1 MSENAKNETMRHIK
15 LEKGADGVAILTLDN
30 ADESMNVVSAEW
42 LDEMN
47 AAIADVREDEAV
59 SGVIIAS
66 GKKAFMA
73 GADLKLMVEGYETM
87 SPKDAYDFSQK
98 ATAMHRALETMG
110 KPVACAMN
118 GLALG
123 GGFELALACHYRVLA
138 DDPRAVVGL
147 PEVNLGLLPG
157 SGGTQRLPR
166 LIGREKGLDLLLS
179 GRSVPPKEAL
189 ELGIVDEIA
198 AVDQLVERARQW
210 LATNPAAERIWDVKG
225 YAIPEMRGMIV
236 PEIAMDYSIHVAK
249 VAGKHGYN
257 YPAPAAILS
266 CVFEGLQLQMDKA
279 LSVES
284 KYFAKLLTDPVARNI
299 IRTTFISKQA
309 AEKGARRPAGVAK
322 SEVKKLGVLGAGMM
336 GAGIALVA
344 AKAGI
349 DVVLIDR
356 DTATAEKGK
365 GHSERVFGKAV
376 QRGKMTQDNADVTL
390 ARITPTDDFALLDDC
405 DLVVEAVFEDMGIKA
420 ETTQK
425 AEAVLPES
433 ATFATNTSTLPI
445 SELAKASKRPEQ
457 YIGLHFFSPV
467 DRMGLVE
474 VIMGEQTSD
483 ETLAKSLDFIAQIR
497 KTPIVVNDAQGFYTS
512 RVFRMFIFEGVAM
525 LEDGV
530 EPARIENAAKAAG
543 FPIGPLALLDEVTID
558 LPVKILK
565 DAEGKKGN
573 LYTIERGG
581 KVLDRMLEL
590 GRGSRKAGGG
600 FYEYAEDGSKRLWTG
615 LGEEFPTSEE
625 QPDQDELKKR
635 FLYAQANETAQ
646 CLEEGVLET
655 AQDADLGAI
664 LGWGFPV
671 WTGGTLS
678 YIDTVGIA
686 EFVSEASR
694 LAQNY
699 GTRFAPSSWLQERAA
714 AGTSFYPPIKAG

>member
-1 MSENAKNETMRHIK
+1 MRHIK
-15 LEKGADGVAILTLDN
+15 LDKGADGVAIITLDN
-30 ADESMNVVSAEW
+30 ADESMNVVSDEW
-42 LDEMN
+42 LDDMN
-47 AAIADVREDEAV
+47 EAIAQLRDDEAV
-59 SGVIIAS
+59 TGVVIAS

-73 GADLKLMVEGYETM
+73 GADLKLMVDGYETM
-87 SPKDAYDFSQK
+87 SPADAFAFSQK
-98 ATAMHRALETMG
+98 ATGMHRALETMG

-118 GLALG
+118 GLTLG
-123 GGFELALACHYRVLA
+123 GGFELALACHYRVLV

-166 LIGREKGLDLLLS
+166 IIGRKRGMDLLLS
-179 GRSVPPKEAL
+179 GRSVAPQDAL
-189 ELGIVDEIA
+189 ELGMVDELA
-198 AVDQLVERARQW
+198 PADQLIDKARAW
-210 LATNPAAERIWDVKG
+210 LATGPQAERIWDVKG

-236 PEIAMDYSIHVAK
+236 PEIAMDYSINVAK
-249 VAGKHGYN
+249 VVGKHGYN

-266 CVFEGLQLQMDKA
+266 CIFEGMQMPMDKA

-309 AEKGARRPAGVAK
+309 AEKGARRPADVPK

-336 GAGIALVA
+336 GAGIALVS

-349 DVVLIDR
+349 EVVLIDR

-365 GHSERVFGKAV
+365 GYSEKVFGKAV
-376 QRGKMTQDNADVTL
+376 ARGKMAQDKADAAL
-390 ARITPTDDFALLDDC
+390 ARITPTDDFALLDGC

-420 ETTQK
+420 ETTKK

-445 SELAKASKRPEQ
+445 SELAKASKRPDQ

-565 DAEGKKGN
+565 DAEGKDGN
-573 LYTIERGG
+573 LYTIEKGG

-600 FYEYAEDGSKRLWTG
+600 FYDYADDGSKHLWAG
-615 LGEEFPTSEE
+615 LGEEFPTTQA
-625 QPDQDELKKR
+625 QPDQEELKKR
-635 FLYAQANETAQ
+635 FLYSQANETAQ

-655 AQDADLGAI
+655 AQDADLGAV
-664 LGWGFPV
+664 LGWGFPL

-678 YIDTVGIA
+678 YIDTVGIE

-694 LAQNY
+694 LADSY
-699 GTRFAPSSWLQERAA
+699 GARFAPSAWLQKRAA
-714 AGTSFYPPIKAG
+714 DGESFYPRVKAG

>member
-1 MSENAKNETMRHIK
+1 MSESAKSETMRHIK
-15 LEKGADGVAILTLDN
+15 LEKGADGVATLTLDN

-42 LDEMN
+42 LDDMN
-47 AAIADVREDEAV
+47 AAIADLRDDESV
-59 SGVIIAS
+59 TGVIIAS

-73 GADLKLMVEGYETM
+73 GADLKLMAEGYETM
-87 SPKDAYDFSQK
+87 SRQAAYGFSQK

-166 LIGREKGLDLLLS
+166 LIGRKKGLDLLLS
-179 GRSVPPKEAL
+179 GRSVAPKEAL

-210 LATNPAAERIWDVKG
+210 LATGPAAERIWDVKG

-236 PEIAMDYSIHVAK
+236 PEIAMDHSINVAK

-266 CVFEGLQLQMDKA
+266 CVFEGLQLPMDKA

-349 DVVLIDR
+349 EVVLIDR

-365 GHSERVFGKAV
+365 SYSEKVFGKAV
-376 QRGKMTQDNADVTL
+376 ERGKMAQDKADATL
-390 ARITPTDDFALLDDC
+390 ARINPTDDFALLDGC

-425 AEAVLPES
+425 AEAVLSETT
-433 ATFATNTSTLPI
+433 TFATNTSTLPI

-483 ETLAKSLDFIAQIR
+483 ETLAKALDFIAQIR
-497 KTPIVVNDAQGFYTS
+497 KTPIVVN
-512 RVFRMFIFEGVAM
+512 
-525 LEDGV
+525 
-530 EPARIENAAKAAG
+530 
-543 FPIGPLALLDEVTID
+543 
-558 LPVKILK
+558 
-565 DAEGKKGN
+565 
-573 LYTIERGG
+573 
-581 KVLDRMLEL
+581 
-590 GRGSRKAGGG
+590 
-600 FYEYAEDGSKRLWTG
+600 
-615 LGEEFPTSEE
+615 
-625 QPDQDELKKR
+625 
-635 FLYAQANETAQ
+635 
-646 CLEEGVLET
+646 
-655 AQDADLGAI
+655 
-664 LGWGFPV
+664 
-671 WTGGTLS
+671 
-678 YIDTVGIA
+678 
-686 EFVSEASR
+686 
-694 LAQNY
+694 
-699 GTRFAPSSWLQERAA
+699 
-714 AGTSFYPPIKAG
+714 